1 MTDFILKCSLFK
13 EDGVIPARYTCDG
26 ENINPLL
33 EIRGVPKEAKSLVL
47 IMDDPEATNGKVW
60 DHWVMWNI
68 NPKTQYI
75 SEDSLPLDAV
85 VGVNSW
91 GSARYGGP
99 CPPHGAD
106 AHHYMFKLYALD
118 TVLDLPLDIKK
129 PELERAIE
137 SHVIGR
143 TDLMGKYKRQEDSKI

>member
-1 MTDFILKCSLFK
+1 MADFILKCSLFK
-13 EDGVIPARYTCDG
+13 EDGMIPPRYTCDG

-33 EIRGVPKEAKSLVL
+33 EIRGVPKETKSLVL
-47 IMDDPEATNGKVW
+47 IMDDPDATNGKVW
-60 DHWVMWNI
+60 DHWILWNI

-85 VGVNSW
+85 VGTNSW

-106 AHHYMFKLYALD
+106 AHRYMFKLYALD
-118 TVLDLPLDIKK
+118 TILDVLPTISKG
-129 PELERAIE
+129 ELERTIE
-137 SHVIGR
+137 PHVIAR
-143 TDLMGKYKRQEDSKI
+143 TDLMGKYGR